1 MSWHDNFLVRFLVRI
16 MSPLLRALGLLP
28 RGRRLPARDG
38 ERRG

>member
-1 MSWHDNFLVRFLVRI
+1 MSWEQNFVVRFLVRV

-28 RGRRLPARDG
+28 RGRRLPERDG